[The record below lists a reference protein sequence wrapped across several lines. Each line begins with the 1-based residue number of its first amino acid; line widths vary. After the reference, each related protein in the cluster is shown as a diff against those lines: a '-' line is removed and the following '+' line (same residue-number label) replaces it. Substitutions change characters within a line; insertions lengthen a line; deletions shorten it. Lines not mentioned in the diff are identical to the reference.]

1 MTSQTPMREGQ
12 RKTTPGLNSCKTSPI
27 HSANECQSLLS
38 HFLTKCSTS
47 KPQICVPIGSRSC
60 WSISE
65 SLKDNFLLQLT
76 VSKMSPS
83 QTWGIQRVL
92 RWGSRQ
98 RQRERCRNLTSGKC
112 HLQFSGQKNFQRRA
126 ENLKLSEIV
135 AHLLQHRAR
144 HVGHR
149 ACFDSFL
156 STKCVKCYTNEQ
168 FKFSQQHL
176 LLYTVWQLCYVYS
189 CKINI
194 VGKFF
199 FFA

>member
-12 RKTTPGLNSCKTSPI
+12 RKTTPGLNSCITSPV
-27 HSANECQSLLS
+27 HSAYKCQSFLS

-126 ENLKLSEIV
+126 ENLKLSIWST
-135 AHLLQHRAR
+135 ATQSTSRWTQSLFWLI
-144 HVGHR
+144 
-149 ACFDSFL
+149 SFGVRL
-156 STKCVKCYTNEQ
+156 NVWSVTPTNSSNFHNNTFYYTQCGSCVMSTLVK
-168 FKFSQQHL
+168 
-176 LLYTVWQLCYVYS
+176 
-189 CKINI
+189 
-194 VGKFF
+194 
-199 FFA
+199 